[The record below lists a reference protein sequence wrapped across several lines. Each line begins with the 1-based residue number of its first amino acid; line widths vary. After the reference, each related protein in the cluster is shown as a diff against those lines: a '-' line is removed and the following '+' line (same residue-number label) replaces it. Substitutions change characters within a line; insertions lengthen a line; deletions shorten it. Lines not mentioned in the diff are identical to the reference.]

1 MSNNKNGKA
10 EEPDKMDAPEVY
22 TMFEEVKIKLA
33 KIEAA
38 QQAQAKTTTASESAP
53 ALTPEDGEKIETLT
67 AKLDRV
73 DERLSLPLK
82 HHHTLDFMGNRA
94 LIALVL
100 AVGALIASLWVID
113 NQRKT
118 LAQFRDNDLKYR
130 YIQMRGEA
138 APADIERLRD
148 VFDWN
153 RNPDSIQTIRRRVE
167 QYERLVQ
174 EQAENEA
181 KARLNASEAQR
192 LQNQVETV
200 KGGH

>member
-10 EEPDKMDAPEVY
+10 EEPDKMDVPEVY
-22 TMFEEVKIKLA
+22 TMFEEVKIKLT

-53 ALTPEDGEKIETLT
+53 ALNPEDGEKIETLT

-73 DERLSLPLK
+73 DERLNLPLK

-100 AVGALIASLWVID
+100 TVGALIASLWVID
-113 NQRKT
+113 SQRKT
-118 LAQFRDNDLKYR
+118 LAGFRDNDLKYR

-138 APADIERLRD
+138 APKDIERLRN

-153 RNPDSIQTIRRRVE
+153 RNPDSIRTIRRRVE

-174 EQAENEA
+174 EQAENEV
-181 KARLNASEAQR
+181 KARLNDKQAKQ
-192 LQNQVETV
+192 LQQAAETV
-200 KGGH
+200 KGGK

>member
-10 EEPDKMDAPEVY
+10 EEPDKMYAPEVY
-22 TMFEEVKIKLA
+22 TMFEEVNIKLT

-53 ALTPEDGEKIETLT
+53 ALNPEDGEKIETLT
-67 AKLDRV
+67 AKLDTVSEQLDR
-73 DERLSLPLK
+73 PLK

-118 LAQFRDNDLKYR
+118 IAGFRDNDLKYR

-153 RNPDSIQTIRRRVE
+153 RNPDSIKLIRRRVE

-181 KARLNASEAQR
+181 KARLNASEAER
-192 LQNQVETV
+192 LQDQAETV
-200 KGGH
+200 KGGR